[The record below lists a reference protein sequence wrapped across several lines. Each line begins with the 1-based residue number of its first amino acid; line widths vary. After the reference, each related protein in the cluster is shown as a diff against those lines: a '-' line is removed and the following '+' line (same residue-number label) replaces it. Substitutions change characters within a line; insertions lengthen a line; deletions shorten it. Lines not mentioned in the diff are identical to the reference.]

1 MARRGLLWSAFAVV
15 HVLVAV
21 LGRVLPN
28 QPMGDV
34 YLVYE
39 PWATRAVSGQGIVG
53 ITEPWVYP
61 ALALVPMILAGSVS
75 WILDYA
81 LGWAIVVTA
90 LDAVA
95 FAILVGDARSRGR
108 SLAAATWLVFALLLG
123 PVGMFRID
131 AILVPLAIVGMLW
144 VVGRPW
150 AASVALAAA
159 TWIKVWPA
167 ALLVAIVIAVRRR
180 WAVVGGAAAVSA
192 AVVAVAVLAQG
203 AGHVFGFVAQ
213 QTGRGLQLEAPV
225 STLYVW
231 QAAAGVDGSF
241 IYYDPEM
248 LTFQVAGPRVDDVIA
263 AMTPLLACVVAGI
276 AALGV
281 VMALR
286 GARTVRLLP
295 PLSLALVTALIVVNK
310 VGSPQFLTWLIPPL
324 VLWVVVDRARAWP
337 LALLGV
343 AAAAMTQLVYPLT
356 YGLLLVADPVPVALL
371 TVRNAMM
378 VTLLVW
384 SVIRVAR
391 VRAPGRTAVR
401 IAPSRS

>member
-15 HVLVAV
+15 HVVVAV

-39 PWATRAVSGQGIVG
+39 PWATRAVSGQGVVG

-61 ALALVPMILAGSVS
+61 VLALVPMILAGSVA

-123 PVGMFRID
+123 PVGMYRID

-150 AASVALAAA
+150 AASVALAVA

-180 WAVVGGAAAVSA
+180 GAVVGGAAAVSA
-192 AVVAVAVLAQG
+192 VVVAVALLAQG
-203 AGHVFGFVAQ
+203 AGHVLGFVTQ

-225 STLYVW
+225 SMLYVW

-281 VMALR
+281 VVALR

-384 SVIRVAR
+384 SVVRVAR

-401 IAPSRS
+401 IALRRS